1 MQLNITTQK
10 LCFNL
15 KKKIDM
21 QNSKNEYRVEM
32 TGISKSFGVVS
43 VLKNVNLKVKHGEIH
58 ALLGENGAGKSTL
71 IKILSGVH
79 QKDSGSML
87 LNGKEIT
94 PKNTHD
100 GQVLGISVVYQEL
113 SLVNDLSVAENIY
126 LHKLG
131 ASKFWMNW
139 KKITKDAQELIN
151 SLGFEI
157 DANDK
162 VRDLSIVQKQVVE
175 IAKALAEDTKVL
187 ILDEPTTVF
196 DPTDIKKL
204 FDNLLRL
211 KNEGI
216 SIIYIS
222 HHLEEIFEIADSI
235 TVLRDGVDTGT
246 MPVSQIDVD
255 GVIKLMIGRELKDL
269 YPERNITIGSKPV
282 FEVINLSAKNNLV
295 HDVSFS
301 VMPGEILG
309 IAGLGGSGRTETAKL
324 IFGADKKKSGILKL
338 NGVEIKTNSPA
349 DAVSF
354 NIGFVSEDRKE
365 EGVFL
370 PLSIRKN
377 ISITSFN
384 SISNKFGFIQ
394 EDKEFNKV
402 NNLIKKLN
410 IKTPSTEIDVKHL
423 SGGNQQKV
431 ALAKWLSIDSEVI
444 IIDEPTRGV
453 DVGAKI
459 EIYNLINEV
468 AKKGVGIVVIS
479 SDMPE
484 IMGIADR
491 ILVMHNGTIYGEL
504 PKVKFSEENILRY
517 SIGKPLK

>member
-1 MQLNITTQK
+1 MKTSENK
-10 LCFNL
+10 
-15 KKKIDM
+15 
-21 QNSKNEYRVEM
+21 YRLEM

-43 VLKNVNLKVKHGEIH
+43 VLKDVNLKVKPGEIH

-71 IKILSGVH
+71 VKILSGVH
-79 QKDSGSML
+79 HKDSGRVV
-87 LNGKEIT
+87 LNGTEIN
-94 PKNTHD
+94 PKNTHE

-139 KKITKDAQELIN
+139 DKITNDAQALID

-157 DANDK
+157 DASAK

-175 IAKALAEDTKVL
+175 IAKALSEDTKVL
-187 ILDEPTTVF
+187 VLDEPTTVF

-204 FDNLLRL
+204 FDNLFRLRDQ
-211 KNEGI
+211 GI

-222 HHLEEIFEIADSI
+222 HHLDEIFKIADSI
-235 TVLRDGVDTGT
+235 TVLRDGVDTGSMAVKDT
-246 MPVSQIDVD
+246 DTD
-255 GVIKLMIGRELKDL
+255 GVIRLMIGRELKDL
-269 YPERNITIGSKPV
+269 YPVRDVEIGHDPI
-282 FEVINLSAKNNLV
+282 FEVKNLTAKETLV

-301 VMPGEILG
+301 VRPGEVLG

-324 IFGADKKKSGILKL
+324 IFGADKKKSGTLLL
-338 NGVEIKTNSPA
+338 NGKEIKTKSPV
-349 DAVSF
+349 DAATHQ
-354 NIGFVSEDRKE
+354 IGFVSEDRKE

-370 PLSIRKN
+370 PLSIRRN
-377 ISITSFN
+377 ISVTSFK
-384 SISNKFGFIQ
+384 SISGKLGFI
-394 EDKEFNKV
+394 KV
-402 NNLIKKLN
+402 DDEYKNVLGLIEKLN
-410 IKTPSTEIDVKHL
+410 IKAPSSEVNVKNL

-431 ALAKWLSIDSEVI
+431 ALAKWLSIDSKVI
-444 IIDEPTRGV
+444 FIDEPTRGV

-468 AKKGVGIVVIS
+468 AKKGVGVVVIS

-484 IMGIADR
+484 IMGISDR
-491 ILVMHNGTIYGEL
+491 ILVMHKGTVYGEL
-504 PKVKFSEENILRY
+504 QKAQFSEENILRY
-517 SIGKPLK
+517 AIGKQLK

>member
-1 MQLNITTQK
+1 
-10 LCFNL
+10 
-15 KKKIDM
+15 M
-21 QNSKNEYRVEM
+21 QNLESEYRVEM

-43 VLKNVNLKVKHGEIH
+43 VLDNVNLKIKHGEIH

-71 IKILSGVH
+71 VKILSGVH
-79 QKDSGSML
+79 QKDAGQVV
-87 LNGKEIT
+87 LNGKEIN

-139 KKITKDAQELIN
+139 KEITNDAQQLIN

-157 DANDK
+157 DASAI

-175 IAKALAEDTKVL
+175 IAKALSEDTKVL
-187 ILDEPTTVF
+187 VLDEPTTVF
-196 DPTDIKKL
+196 DPTDAQKL

-211 KNEGI
+211 KKEGM

-222 HHLEEIFEIADSI
+222 HHLEEIFKIADSI
-235 TVLRDGVDTGT
+235 TVLKDGVDTGS
-246 MPVSQIDVD
+246 MPVSEIDTD
-255 GVIKLMIGRELKDL
+255 GVIRLMIGRELKDL
-269 YPERNITIGSKPV
+269 YPTRTSKIGDDPI
-282 FEVINLSAKNNLV
+282 FEVKNLTAKDTLV
-295 HDVSFS
+295 HNVSFT
-301 VMPGEILG
+301 VKPGEVLG

-324 IFGADKKKSGILKL
+324 IFGADKKKSGTLLL
-338 NGVEIKTNSPA
+338 NGKEIKTNSPA
-349 DAVSF
+349 DAVGF
-354 NIGFVSEDRKE
+354 QIGFVSEDRKE

-377 ISITSFN
+377 ISVTSFS
-384 SISNKFGFIQ
+384 SIAGKLGFISV
-394 EDKEFNKV
+394 DKEYANV
-402 NNLIKKLN
+402 LSLIEKLN
-410 IKTPSTEIDVKHL
+410 IKTPSSEVNVKNL

-431 ALAKWLSIDSEVI
+431 ALAKWLSIDSKVI
-444 IIDEPTRGV
+444 LIDEPTRGV
-453 DVGAKI
+453 DVGAKV

-468 AKKGVGIVVIS
+468 AQKGVGVIVIS

-484 IMGIADR
+484 IMGISDR
-491 ILVMHNGTIYGEL
+491 ILVMHEGTIYGEL
-504 PKVKFSEENILRY
+504 PKEKFSEENILRY

>member
-1 MQLNITTQK
+1 MKT
-10 LCFNL
+10 
-15 KKKIDM
+15 
-21 QNSKNEYRVEM
+21 SENEYRLEM

-43 VLKNVNLKVKHGEIH
+43 VLKDVNLKVKPGEIH

-71 IKILSGVH
+71 VKILSGVH
-79 QKDSGSML
+79 HKDSGRVV
-87 LNGKEIT
+87 LNGTEIN
-94 PKNTHD
+94 PKNTHE

-139 KKITKDAQELIN
+139 DKITNDAQVLID

-157 DANDK
+157 DASAK

-175 IAKALAEDTKVL
+175 IAKALSEDTKVL
-187 ILDEPTTVF
+187 VLDEPTTVF

-204 FDNLLRL
+204 FDNLFRLRDQ
-211 KNEGI
+211 GI

-222 HHLEEIFEIADSI
+222 HHLDEIFKIADSI
-235 TVLRDGVDTGT
+235 TVLRDGVDTGSMAVKDT
-246 MPVSQIDVD
+246 DTD
-255 GVIKLMIGRELKDL
+255 GVIRLMIGRELKDL
-269 YPERNITIGSKPV
+269 YPVRDVEIGHDPI
-282 FEVINLSAKNNLV
+282 FEVKNLTAKETLV

-301 VMPGEILG
+301 VRPGEVLG

-324 IFGADKKKSGILKL
+324 IFGADKKKSGTLLL
-338 NGVEIKTNSPA
+338 NGKEIKTKSPV
-349 DAVSF
+349 DAAMHQ
-354 NIGFVSEDRKE
+354 IGFVSEDRKE

-370 PLSIRKN
+370 PLSIRRN
-377 ISITSFN
+377 ISVTSFK
-384 SISNKFGFIQ
+384 SISGKLGFI
-394 EDKEFNKV
+394 KV
-402 NNLIKKLN
+402 DDEYKNVLGLIEKLN
-410 IKTPSTEIDVKHL
+410 IKAPSSEVNVKNL

-431 ALAKWLSIDSEVI
+431 ALAKWLSIDSKVI
-444 IIDEPTRGV
+444 FIDEPTRGV

-468 AKKGVGIVVIS
+468 AKKGVGVVVIS

-484 IMGIADR
+484 IMGISDR
-491 ILVMHNGTIYGEL
+491 ILVMHKGTVYGEL
-504 PKVKFSEENILRY
+504 QKAQFSEENILRY
-517 SIGKPLK
+517 AIGKQLK

>member
-1 MQLNITTQK
+1 MK
-10 LCFNL
+10 
-15 KKKIDM
+15 
-21 QNSKNEYRVEM
+21 NSESEYRVEM

-43 VLKNVNLKVKHGEIH
+43 VLEDVNFKVKHGEIH

-71 IKILSGVH
+71 VKILSGVH
-79 QKDSGSML
+79 QKDGGKVL
-87 LNGKEIT
+87 LNGEEIS

-139 KKITKDAQELIN
+139 KQLTNDAQELIN

-157 DANDK
+157 DASAI

-175 IAKALAEDTKVL
+175 IAKALSEDTKVL

-196 DPTDIKKL
+196 DPTDTQKL
-204 FDNLLRL
+204 FDNLFRL
-211 KNEGI
+211 KEKGI

-222 HHLEEIFEIADSI
+222 HHLEEIFKIADSI
-235 TVLRDGVDTGT
+235 TVLRDGVDTGSMAVKDT
-246 MPVSQIDVD
+246 DTD
-255 GVIKLMIGRELKDL
+255 GVIRLMIGRELKDL
-269 YPERNITIGSKPV
+269 YPARDAEIGAEPI
-282 FEVINLSAKNNLV
+282 FEVKNLTARDNLV

-301 VMPGEILG
+301 VKPGEVLG

-324 IFGADKKKSGILKL
+324 IFGADKKKSGTLILDGKEITTKSP
-338 NGVEIKTNSPA
+338 VE
-349 DAVSF
+349 AVGHE
-354 NIGFVSEDRKE
+354 IGFVSEDRKE

-370 PLSIRKN
+370 PLSIRRN
-377 ISITSFN
+377 ISVTSFAP
-384 SISNKFGFIQ
+384 ISSKLGFIST
-394 EDKEFNKV
+394 DKEYTNV
-402 NNLIKKLN
+402 LGLIDKLN
-410 IKTPSTEIDVKHL
+410 IKAPSSEVDVKNL

-431 ALAKWLSIDSEVI
+431 ALAKWLSIDSKVI
-444 IIDEPTRGV
+444 LIDEPTRGV
-453 DVGAKI
+453 DVGAKV

-468 AKKGVGIVVIS
+468 AKKGVGVIVIS

-491 ILVMHNGTIYGEL
+491 ILVMHEGTIYGEL
-504 PKVKFSEENILRY
+504 PKEKFSEENILRY
-517 SIGKPLK
+517 SIGEPIK

>member
-1 MQLNITTQK
+1 
-10 LCFNL
+10 
-15 KKKIDM
+15 M
-21 QNSKNEYRVEM
+21 QNSNSEYRVEM

-43 VLKNVNLKVKHGEIH
+43 VLENVNLKVRPGEIH

-71 IKILSGVH
+71 VKILSGVH
-79 QKDSGSML
+79 QKDSGKVL
-87 LNGKEIT
+87 LDGKEIT

-139 KKITKDAQELIN
+139 KELINDAQELIQ
-151 SLGFEI
+151 SLGFDI
-157 DANDK
+157 DPKAI

-175 IAKALAEDTKVL
+175 IAKALSEDTKVL

-196 DPTDIKKL
+196 DPTDIQKL
-204 FDNLLRL
+204 FNNLFRL
-211 KNEGI
+211 KKEGI

-222 HHLEEIFEIADSI
+222 HHLEEIFKIADSI
-235 TVLRDGVDTGT
+235 TVLKDGVDTGS
-246 MPVSQIDVD
+246 MPTSEIDTD
-255 GVIKLMIGRELKDL
+255 GVIRLMIGRELKDL
-269 YPERNITIGSKPV
+269 YPERTATIGSEPI
-282 FEVINLSAKNNLV
+282 FEVRNLSGKYNLV

-301 VMPGEILG
+301 VRPGEVLG

-324 IFGADKKKSGILKL
+324 IFGEFAKKSGELIL
-338 NGVEIKTNSPA
+338 NGEKINTKSPVQ
-349 DAVSF
+349 AVGHQ
-354 NIGFVSEDRKE
+354 IGFVSEDRKE

-377 ISITSFN
+377 ISVTSFDP
-384 SISNKFGFIQ
+384 ISDKFGFINTDVEYENVQ
-394 EDKEFNKV
+394 S
-402 NNLIKKLN
+402 LIKKLN
-410 IKTPSTEIDVKHL
+410 IKTPSSEVDVKNL

-444 IIDEPTRGV
+444 LIDEPTRGV
-453 DVGAKI
+453 DVGAKV

-468 AKKGVGIVVIS
+468 AEKGVGIIVIS

-491 ILVMHNGTIYGEL
+491 ILVMHEGTIYGEL
-504 PKVKFSEENILRY
+504 SKEEFSEENILRY
-517 SIGKPLK
+517 SIGEPLKVTV

>member
-1 MQLNITTQK
+1 MK
-10 LCFNL
+10 
-15 KKKIDM
+15 
-21 QNSKNEYRVEM
+21 NSESEYRLEM

-43 VLKNVNLKVKHGEIH
+43 VLKDVNLKVKPGEIH

-79 QKDSGSML
+79 QKDSGKVV
-87 LNGKEIT
+87 LNGDEIN
-94 PKNTHD
+94 PKNTHE

-139 KKITKDAQELIN
+139 KGIMQDAQELID
-151 SLGFEI
+151 SLGFKI
-157 DANDK
+157 DASAK

-175 IAKALAEDTKVL
+175 IAKALSEDTKVL
-187 ILDEPTTVF
+187 VLDEPTTVF
-196 DPTDIKKL
+196 DPNDIKKL
-204 FDNLLRL
+204 FNNLFKL
-211 KNEGI
+211 KEKGV

-222 HHLEEIFEIADSI
+222 HHLDEIFKIADSI

-246 MPVSQIDVD
+246 MAVNNTDKD
-255 GVIKLMIGRELKDL
+255 GVIRLMIGRELKDL
-269 YPERNITIGSKPV
+269 YPERNIKIGEVPI
-282 FEVINLSAKNNLV
+282 FEVKNLTAKDTLV
-295 HDVSFS
+295 HDVSFA
-301 VMPGEILG
+301 VHPGEVLG

-324 IFGADKKKSGILKL
+324 IFGADKKKSGTLIL
-338 NGVEIKTNSPA
+338 NGKEIKTKTPVC
-349 DAVSF
+349 AVGHQ
-354 NIGFVSEDRKE
+354 IGFVSEDRKE

-370 PLSIRKN
+370 PLSIRRN
-377 ISITSFN
+377 ISVTSFK
-384 SISNKFGFIQ
+384 SISSRLGFLNV
-394 EDKEFNKV
+394 DKEYVNVLDLIEKLSIKAPSSEIKV
-402 NNLIKKLN
+402 TN
-410 IKTPSTEIDVKHL
+410 L

-431 ALAKWLSIDSEVI
+431 ALAKWLSIDSKVI
-444 IIDEPTRGV
+444 FIDEPTRGV

-468 AKKGVGIVVIS
+468 AAKGVGVVVIS

-491 ILVMHNGTIYGEL
+491 ILVMHQGTFYGEL
-504 PKVKFSEENILRY
+504 QKEQFSEENILRY
-517 SIGKPLK
+517 SIGEPLKQLN